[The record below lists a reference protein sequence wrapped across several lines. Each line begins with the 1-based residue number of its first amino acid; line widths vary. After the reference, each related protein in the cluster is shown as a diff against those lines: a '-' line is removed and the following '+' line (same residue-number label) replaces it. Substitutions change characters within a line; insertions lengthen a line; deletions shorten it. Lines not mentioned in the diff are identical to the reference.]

1 MVIPNP
7 QDLPERVSRL
17 EILMELIRQKLES
30 LENWM
35 REIHHEMTEKFEKID
50 DKFDQI
56 HQEMDDKFEKQSQW
70 IDGKF
75 DQMHQEI
82 DGKFERVDDKFSQLR
97 RDIDRKF
104 TWMVGT
110 GFLGWISLMIAIVF
124 KH

>member
-35 REIHHEMTEKFEKID
+35 REIHHEMTEKFNKID
-50 DKFDQI
+50 DKFDQM
-56 HQEMDDKFEKQSQW
+56 HQEMDDKFNK
-70 IDGKF
+70 
-75 DQMHQEI
+75 I

>member
-50 DKFDQI
+50 DKF
-56 HQEMDDKFEKQSQW
+56 
-70 IDGKF
+70 
-75 DQMHQEI
+75 
-82 DGKFERVDDKFSQLR
+82 ERVDGKFSQLR

>member
-50 DKFDQI
+50 DKFDQL
-56 HQEMDDKFEKQSQW
+56 HQEMDDKFNK
-70 IDGKF
+70 ID
-75 DQMHQEI
+75 D
-82 DGKFERVDDKFSQLR
+82 KFERVDGKFSQLR

>member
-50 DKFDQI
+50 DKFDQM
-56 HQEMDDKFEKQSQW
+56 HQEMDY
-70 IDGKF
+70 
-75 DQMHQEI
+75 
-82 DGKFERVDDKFSQLR
+82 KFERVEDKFSQLR

-110 GFLGWISLMIAIVF
+110 GFLGWISLMIAIIF

>member
-50 DKFDQI
+50 DKF
-56 HQEMDDKFEKQSQW
+56 
-70 IDGKF
+70 
-75 DQMHQEI
+75 
-82 DGKFERVDDKFSQLR
+82 ERVDDKFSQLR

>member
-1 MVIPNP
+1 MAIPNP

-35 REIHHEMTEKFEKID
+35 REIHHEMTEKFNKID
-50 DKFDQI
+50 D
-56 HQEMDDKFEKQSQW
+56 M
-70 IDGKF
+70 
-75 DQMHQEI
+75 
-82 DGKFERVDDKFSQLR
+82 FERVDGKFSQLR

-110 GFLGWISLMIAIVF
+110 GFFRLDF
-124 KH
+124 FNDRHCF

>member
-7 QDLPERVSRL
+7 QNLPERVSRL

-50 DKFDQI
+50 DKFDQM
-56 HQEMDDKFEKQSQW
+56 HHEMDSKFDQMNQEMDDKFE
-70 IDGKF
+70 
-75 DQMHQEI
+75 
-82 DGKFERVDDKFSQLR
+82 RVDGKFSQLR

>member
-1 MVIPNP
+1 MAIPNP

-50 DKFDQI
+50 DKF
-56 HQEMDDKFEKQSQW
+56 
-70 IDGKF
+70 
-75 DQMHQEI
+75 
-82 DGKFERVDDKFSQLR
+82 ERVDDKFSQLR

>member
-1 MVIPNP
+1 
-7 QDLPERVSRL
+7 
-17 EILMELIRQKLES
+17 MELIRQKLES

-50 DKFDQI
+50 D
-56 HQEMDDKFEKQSQW
+56 
-70 IDGKF
+70 
-75 DQMHQEI
+75 
-82 DGKFERVDDKFSQLR
+82 KFERVDDKFSQLR

>member
-50 DKFDQI
+50 DKF
-56 HQEMDDKFEKQSQW
+56 
-70 IDGKF
+70 
-75 DQMHQEI
+75 
-82 DGKFERVDDKFSQLR
+82 ERVDDKFSQLR
-97 RDIDRKF
+97 QDIDRKF

-124 KH
+124 KR

>member
-50 DKFDQI
+50 DKFDQL
-56 HQEMDDKFEKQSQW
+56 HQEMDDKFNK
-70 IDGKF
+70 ID
-75 DQMHQEI
+75 D
-82 DGKFERVDDKFSQLR
+82 KFERVDDKFSQLR

-124 KH
+124 KR

>member
-35 REIHHEMTEKFEKID
+35 REIHHEMTEKFNKID
-50 DKFDQI
+50 DKFDQM
-56 HQEMDDKFEKQSQW
+56 HQEMDDKFNK
-70 IDGKF
+70 ID
-75 DQMHQEI
+75 D
-82 DGKFERVDDKFSQLR
+82 KFERVDDKFSQLR

>member
-50 DKFDQI
+50 DKF
-56 HQEMDDKFEKQSQW
+56 
-70 IDGKF
+70 
-75 DQMHQEI
+75 
-82 DGKFERVDDKFSQLR
+82 ERVDDKFSQLR

-104 TWMVGT
+104 NWMVGT
-110 GFLGWISLMIAIVF
+110 EFLGWISLMIAIVF